1 MDTEAP
7 FGAYRPTGA
16 VATML
21 ALTQKTIL
29 GRGQTRKAIGNML
42 RQRTRTPIDVQ
53 LWGRNARLHLQS
65 NHAEMKAV
73 LNPRNYSHRDFAFI
87 RQQLPRAG
95 TFLDIGANA
104 GMFSLFA
111 SSLLGA
117 GGCVVAVEPQP
128 GLFARLLYNMT
139 VANDL
144 ASEGVRTVLAQTAV
158 GPENGTAELAV
169 PNELGQASL
178 SPHVGGARMS
188 VPLIPLGDLL
198 RREGVTR
205 VDVMKIDVEGYED
218 EVLQSFFE
226 KEDRSLFARAVLIEH
241 CNSTRW
247 KWDCIAHMKSIGYVQ
262 AHRDSANVFL
272 TLQDARS

>member
-1 MDTEAP
+1 MHTEAL
-7 FGAYRPTGA
+7 FGAYSPTGA
-16 VATML
+16 VAALL

-42 RQRTRTPIDVQ
+42 RKRTKTPIDVQ
-53 LWGRNARLHLQS
+53 LWGRNARLYLQS

-73 LNPRNYSHRDFAFI
+73 LNPRNYSRRDFAYI

-111 SSLLGA
+111 SSLLGK
-117 GGCVVAVEPQP
+117 GGCVVAIEPQP
-128 GLFARLLYNMT
+128 GLLSRLLYNMT
-139 VANDL
+139 EDNDL
-144 ASEGVRTVLAQTAV
+144 ASAGVGTVRAQTAV
-158 GPENGTAELAV
+158 GPVSGTAELAV
-169 PNELGQASL
+169 PPELGQASL
-178 SPHVGGARMS
+178 SPDVGGARMS

-205 VDVMKIDVEGYED
+205 VDVMKIDVEGCED

-226 KEDRSLFARAVLIEH
+226 KEDRSLFPRAVLIEH
-241 CNSTRW
+241 CNSNRW
-247 KWDCIAHMKSIGYVQ
+247 RWDCIAHMLTIGYVQ
-262 AHRDSANVFL
+262 AHRDNANVFL
-272 TLQDARS
+272 ALRDV